1 MITEPE
7 SDASLLARAVRGVF
21 VLQKMAKQ
29 IKLFDCG
36 VKSSANPSTSQTNVQ
51 SESTDKAQDELER
64 RAKRKCVKSW
74 EAKYICT
81 FCSVVHSLP
90 VKVPSK

>member
-7 SDASLLARAVRGVF
+7 SDASLLACAVRGVF

-29 IKLFDCG
+29 IKLLDCG

-51 SESTDKAQDELER
+51 SDSTDKAQDEPEQKQRGHL
-64 RAKRKCVKSW
+64 
-74 EAKYICT
+74 
-81 FCSVVHSLP
+81 
-90 VKVPSK
+90 